1 MRVNKDSVFLPQ
13 ALLSCSCLSLHK
25 AAGDVTSHTKK
36 LFPASTQLVLAEN
49 SRLLCS
55 CEASTKGVATCGPG
69 HSDNWQWSAAAV
81 RCGAQRAAR
90 SQLQDALRNRWVVV
104 AGDSITRF
112 FYAALLRALTD
123 DGEPAHSSHPCLAC
137 CSSVTADA
145 GQWSCMPKL
154 PMEWI
159 QVEQHLKHH
168 A

>member
-1 MRVNKDSVFLPQ
+1 M
-13 ALLSCSCLSLHK
+13 
-25 AAGDVTSHTKK
+25 
-36 LFPASTQLVLAEN
+36 
-49 SRLLCS
+49 
-55 CEASTKGVATCGPG
+55 
-69 HSDNWQWSAAAV
+69 

-123 DGEPAHSSHPCLAC
+123 DGEPAHSSHPCLPC

-168 A
+168 G